1 MLKERFK
8 ELGERL
14 LTEARNFYGDRL
26 ITVAVFG
33 SVGRGTQR
41 FDSDTDVLVIA
52 DGLPTGRMKRI
63 REFDASVEI
72 KLEQFIK
79 SLKKE
84 GIDTY
89 ISAII
94 KTPEEIKAGSLLFL
108 DMIEDARI
116 LYDRGG
122 FFEGVL
128 KELRERLD
136 RLGSK
141 RVWRGS
147 AWHWILK
154 PDYKPGEVFEI

>member
-8 ELGERL
+8 ELEERL

-26 ITVAVFG
+26 VAVAVFG

-41 FDSDTDVLVIA
+41 FDSDMDVLVIA
-52 DGLPTGRMKRI
+52 EGLPTGRMKRI

-116 LYDRGG
+116 LYDSGG
-122 FFEGVL
+122 FFEGEL

-136 RLGSK
+136 RLGSR
-141 RVWRGS
+141 RVWRGN
-147 AWHWILK
+147 AWYWILK
-154 PDYKPGEVFEI
+154 PDYKHGEVFEI

>member
-8 ELGERL
+8 ELEERL

-26 ITVAVFG
+26 LAVAVFG

-41 FDSDTDVLVIA
+41 FDSDMDVLVIA
-52 DGLPTGRMKRI
+52 EGLPTGRMKRI

-94 KTPEEIKAGSLLFL
+94 KTPDEIKACSLLFL

-116 LYDRGG
+116 LYDLGG
-122 FFEGVL
+122 FFEGEL

-141 RVWRGS
+141 RVWRGN
-147 AWHWILK
+147 AWYWILK
-154 PDYKPGEVFEI
+154 PDYKHGEVFEI

>member
-8 ELGERL
+8 ELEERI

-26 ITVAVFG
+26 VAVAVFG

-41 FDSDTDVLVIA
+41 FDSDMDVLVIA
-52 DGLPTGRMKRI
+52 EGLPTGRMKRI

-116 LYDRGG
+116 LYDSGG

-136 RLGSK
+136 SLGS
-141 RVWRGS
+141 RMVWRGN
-147 AWHWILK
+147 AWYWILK
-154 PDYKPGEVFEI
+154 PDYKHGEVFEI

>member
-14 LTEARNFYGDRL
+14 LTEARNFYADRL
-26 ITVAVFG
+26 VTVAVFG

-41 FDSDTDVLVIA
+41 FDSDMDVLIIA
-52 DGLPTGRMKRI
+52 EGLPTGRIKRI
-63 REFDASVEI
+63 REFDSSIEI
-72 KLEQFIK
+72 KLEPFIK

-94 KTPEEIKAGSLLFL
+94 KTPEEVKAGSLLFL
-108 DMIEDARI
+108 DMIEDAVI

-122 FFEGVL
+122 FFGRTL
-128 KELRERLD
+128 KDLTERLD

-141 RVWRGS
+141 RIWRGDS
-147 AWHWILK
+147 WYWILK
-154 PDYKPGEVFEI
+154 PDYKPGEVFEL